1 MREGVRER
9 GSEGG
14 REGGEMEREGREG
27 GRERKVLHEMYLRL
41 IAATDTREKWQP
53 KTS

>member
-1 MREGVRER
+1 M
-9 GSEGG
+9 SEGG
-14 REGGEMEREGREG
+14 REGRWRERGEREGEG
-27 GRERKVLHEMYLRL
+27 GRERKVLHEMYLRF